1 MEFIKMRR
9 NSKVINSNTLSV
21 KTICMLTSC
30 IKQKKTKDKENKND
44 KIKFVLT
51 FIKAKNENP
60 IIKLIKKLIEW

>member
-1 MEFIKMRR
+1 MELMKMRR
-9 NSKVINSNTLSV
+9 NSKVINSKTLSV
-21 KTICMLTSC
+21 KAICMLTSC

>member
-1 MEFIKMRR
+1 MEFIKINRKR
-9 NSKVINSNTLSV
+9 KVINSKTLSV
-21 KTICMLTSC
+21 KTICMLPSC